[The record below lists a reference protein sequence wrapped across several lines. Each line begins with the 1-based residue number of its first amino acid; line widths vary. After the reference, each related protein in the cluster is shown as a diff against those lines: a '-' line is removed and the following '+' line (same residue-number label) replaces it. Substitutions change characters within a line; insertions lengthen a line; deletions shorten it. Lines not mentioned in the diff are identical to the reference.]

1 MAGIKISSK
10 ENALPMSG
18 ALSFASPGWKKEH
31 KQQLQQEWKHQLRK
45 RLEKRG
51 GEGKDDKKKE

>member
-1 MAGIKISSK
+1 
-10 ENALPMSG
+10 MSG

>member
-31 KQQLQQEWKHQLRK
+31 KQQLQQE
-45 RLEKRG
+45 
-51 GEGKDDKKKE
+51 